1 MKIVAAGGGSGGH
14 VTPVLAVL
22 RTLREHDAHLE
33 VCFVTDSKF
42 GRQAE
47 DIMSHSGLDVSVKQI
62 HAGKFRRYHRVS
74 VWRQLADLPTLWKNA
89 RDLFVTL
96 VGFVQSL
103 WLLFRLKPDVV
114 FTKGGFVC
122 VPLGLAAK
130 VFGIPLVIHD
140 SDAHPG
146 LANRI
151 LSRWATTI
159 ATGSP
164 VEHYPYPKEKTH
176 YVGIPVDPSF
186 KPVSEADQRKLKAD
200 LGFHDIDKPLI
211 VVTGGGLG
219 ARTINRAVVSI
230 APQIVEQAAIYHIT
244 GTVTHDEVT
253 AHAPELIDY
262 QIVPFIS
269 TGMAPVLG
277 AADIVVSRVGATTM
291 QELAALA
298 KAVVMVPNP
307 YLTGGHQLK
316 NARVYEEA
324 DAAVTVDEEELEK
337 NPLVLRR
344 ALEDL
349 LRDKSHRQ
357 KLGMA
362 LHEFAK
368 PDAALDMATL
378 IVAAVRT
385 PEHEQSKAS

>member
-1 MKIVAAGGGSGGH
+1 MK
-14 VTPVLAVL
+14 
-22 RTLREHDAHLE
+22 
-33 VCFVTDSKF
+33 
-42 GRQAE
+42 
-47 DIMSHSGLDVSVKQI
+47 HSGLEVAVQQI
-62 HAGKFRRYHRVS
+62 HAGKLRRYHRVS
-74 VWRQLADLPTLWKNA
+74 VWRQLTDLPTLFKNI
-89 RDLFVTL
+89 RDVFITL
-96 VGFVQSL
+96 VGFFQSL
-103 WLLFRLKPDVV
+103 LLLARFKPDVV

-122 VPLGLAAK
+122 VPLGLAARLL
-130 VFGIPLVIHD
+130 GIPLVIHD

-151 LSRWATTI
+151 LSRWAQTI

-164 VEHYPYPKEKTH
+164 VEHYPYPPEKMH

-186 KPVSEADQRKLKAD
+186 VPVSEAKQRELKAE
-200 LGFHDIDKPLI
+200 LGFHDLNKPLI

-219 ARTINRAVVSI
+219 ALNINRAVVSI
-230 APQIVEQAAIYHIT
+230 APQLVEHASIYHIT
-244 GTVTHDEVT
+244 GTATYDEVMS
-253 AHAPELIDY
+253 HAPELIDY
-262 QIVPFIS
+262 QIVPFVS

-298 KAVVMVPNP
+298 KPVVMVPNP

-316 NARVYEEA
+316 NALVYEET

-349 LRDKSHRQ
+349 LGDAERRKQ
-357 KLGMA
+357 LGKA
-362 LHEFAK
+362 LHAFAR

-378 IVAAVRT
+378 IVDAATLR
-385 PEHEQSKAS
+385 EQEPQKS

>member
-1 MKIVAAGGGSGGH
+1 M
-14 VTPVLAVL
+14 LAVL
-22 RTLREHDAHLE
+22 HTLKKHDPHLE

-42 GRQAE
+42 GDQAE
-47 DIMSHSGLDVSVKQI
+47 AIMKHSGLEVSVERI
-62 HAGKFRRYHRVS
+62 HAGKFRRYHKVS
-74 VWRQLADLPTLWKNA
+74 VWRQLSDVPTLVMNL
-89 RDLFVTL
+89 RDVFLTFA
-96 VGFVQSL
+96 GFCQSL
-103 WLLFRLKPDVV
+103 WLLMRFKPDVV

-130 VFGIPLVIHD
+130 IRNIPLVIHD

-151 LSRWATTI
+151 LSRWAVSI

-164 VEHYPYPKEKTH
+164 VEHYPYPREKTH
-176 YVGIPVDPSF
+176 YVGIPVDLAF
-186 KPVSEADQRKLKAD
+186 QPVSDTKRRELKAA
-200 LGFHDIDKPLI
+200 LGFHDLSKPLI

-219 ARTINRAVVSI
+219 ARTINRAVVTV
-230 APQIVEQAAIYHIT
+230 APQLVEQASIYHIT
-244 GTVTHDEVT
+244 GTAAYDDVT

-316 NARVYEEA
+316 NALVYEQA
-324 DAAVTVDEEELEK
+324 DAAVTVDEQELEK
-337 NPLVLRR
+337 NPQVLRK
-344 ALEDL
+344 ALDGL
-349 LRDKSHRQ
+349 LADAARRQ
-357 KLGMA
+357 ALGKA
-362 LHEFAK
+362 LHAFAR

-378 IVAAVRT
+378 IVDAAT
-385 PEHEQSKAS
+385 AHIHEDTKPS

>member
-1 MKIVAAGGGSGGH
+1 MKIVAAGGASGGH

-22 RTLREHDAHLE
+22 HVLKEHDAHLE

-42 GRQAE
+42 GAQTKA
-47 DIMSHSGLDVSVKQI
+47 MMQHSGLSVEVHQI
-62 HAGKFRRYHRVS
+62 HAGKLRRYHRVS
-74 VWRQLADLPTLWKNA
+74 VWRQIADLPTVFKNV
-89 RDLFVTL
+89 RDIFVTL
-96 VGFVQSL
+96 IGFFQSL
-103 WLLFRLKPDVV
+103 WLLLRFRPDVV

-130 VFGIPLVIHD
+130 MLNIPLVIHD

-164 VEHYPYPKEKTH
+164 VEHYPYPREKTH
-176 YVGIPVDPSF
+176 YVGIPVDSSF
-186 KPVSEADQRKLKAD
+186 GLVDETKQRALKAE
-200 LGFHDIDKPLI
+200 LGFHDLSKPLI

-219 ARTINRAVVSI
+219 ARNINRAVVSI
-230 APQIVEQAAIYHIT
+230 APQLVDRAAIYHIT
-244 GTVTHDEVT
+244 GGNARYDEVMS
-253 AHAPELIDY
+253 HAPVLIDY
-262 QIVPFIS
+262 QIVPFVS

-298 KAVVMVPNP
+298 KPVVMVPNP

-344 ALEDL
+344 ALEGL
-349 LRDKSHRQ
+349 LNDVERRKA
-357 KLGMA
+357 LGKA
-362 LHEFAK
+362 LHQFAR

-378 IVAAVRT
+378 IVDAATAHRRRL
-385 PEHEQSKAS
+385 QKS

>member
-1 MKIVAAGGGSGGH
+1 M
-14 VTPVLAVL
+14 
-22 RTLREHDAHLE
+22 
-33 VCFVTDSKF
+33 TDSGF
-42 GRQAE
+42 GDQAE
-47 DIMSHSGLDVSVKQI
+47 AIMKNGGLDVSVKRI
-62 HAGKFRRYHRVS
+62 RAGKLRRYHTVS
-74 VWRQLADLPTLWKNA
+74 VWRQLADLPTLGKNV
-89 RDLFVTL
+89 RDLFVTG
-96 VGFVQSL
+96 VGFFQSM
-103 WLLFRLKPDVV
+103 WLLFRFKPDVV

-130 VFGIPLVIHD
+130 LLRIPLVIHD

-164 VEHYPYPKEKTH
+164 VEHYPYPREKTH
-176 YVGIPVDPSF
+176 YVGIPVDPVFTPFSQT
-186 KPVSEADQRKLKAD
+186 KQRELKAA
-200 LGFHDIDKPLI
+200 LGFHDLSKPLI

-219 ARTINRAVVSI
+219 ARTINRAVVTI
-230 APQIVEQAAIYHIT
+230 APQIVERATIYHIT
-244 GTVTHDEVT
+244 GTATFDEVMS
-253 AHAPELIDY
+253 HAPELIDY

-316 NARVYEEA
+316 NANVYEEA
-324 DAAVTVDEEELEK
+324 NAAVTVDERELEK
-337 NPLVLRR
+337 NPQVLRQ
-344 ALEDL
+344 ALEKL
-349 LRDKSHRQ
+349 LGNADRRKE
-357 KLGMA
+357 LGEA
-362 LHEFAK
+362 LHVFAR
-368 PDAALDMATL
+368 PDAAIDMAAL
-378 IVAAVRT
+378 IVDAATAHGRRE
-385 PEHEQSKAS
+385 PQ

>member
-1 MKIVAAGGGSGGH
+1 M
-14 VTPVLAVL
+14 LAVL
-22 RTLREHDAHLE
+22 HTLKKHDPQLE

-42 GRQAE
+42 GAQAE
-47 DIMSHSGLDVSVKQI
+47 AIMKNSGLHVDVRQI
-62 HAGKFRRYHRVS
+62 HAGKLRRYHRVS
-74 VWRQLADLPTLWKNA
+74 IWRQIADLPTFFKNV
-89 RDLFVTL
+89 RDVFATL
-96 VGFVQSL
+96 VGFFQSL
-103 WLLFRLKPDVV
+103 WLLMSFKPDVV

-130 VFGIPLVIHD
+130 VLGIPLVIHD

-151 LSRWATTI
+151 LSRWATVI

-164 VEHYPYPKEKTH
+164 IEYYPYPREKTH
-176 YVGIPVDPSF
+176 YVGIPVDTAF
-186 KPVSEADQRKLKAD
+186 APVDEAKQRQLKAE
-200 LGFHDIDKPLI
+200 LGFHDITKPLI

-219 ARTINRAVVSI
+219 ALNINRAIVSI
-230 APQIVEQAAIYHIT
+230 APQLVERASIYHIT
-244 GTVTHDEVT
+244 GTLSYDDVV

-262 QIVPFIS
+262 HIVPFIS

-307 YLTGGHQLK
+307 VLTGGHQLK
-316 NARVYEEA
+316 NAAVYEEA

-344 ALEDL
+344 ALDGL
-349 LRDKSHRQ
+349 LDDADRRKA
-357 KLGMA
+357 LGKA
-362 LHEFAK
+362 LHAFAR
-368 PDAALDMATL
+368 PDAALDTATL
-378 IVAAVRT
+378 IVEAATARQE
-385 PEHEQSKAS
+385 PHKS

>member
-1 MKIVAAGGGSGGH
+1 
-14 VTPVLAVL
+14 VLAVL
-22 RTLREHDAHLE
+22 HTLKKHDDQLE

-42 GRQAE
+42 GVQAK
-47 DIMSHSGLDVSVKQI
+47 DMMRSSGMDVQVKQI
-62 HAGKFRRYHRVS
+62 FAGKLRRYHSVS
-74 VWRQLADLPTLWKNA
+74 VWRQLADLPTLFKNI
-89 RDLFVTL
+89 RDIFVTL
-96 VGFVQSL
+96 IGFFQSW
-103 WLLFRLKPDVV
+103 WLLMRFRPDVV

-130 VFGIPLVIHD
+130 VLGIPLVIHD

-164 VEHYPYPKEKTH
+164 IEHYPYPREKTH
-176 YVGIPVDPSF
+176 YVGIPVDPAF
-186 KPVSEADQRKLKAD
+186 AEVSEAKQRELKAE
-200 LGFHDIDKPLI
+200 LGFHDLTKPLI

-230 APQIVEQAAIYHIT
+230 APQIVEHASIYHIT
-244 GTVTHDEVT
+244 GNLTYEEVMS
-253 AHAPELIDY
+253 HAPELIDY
-262 QIVPFIS
+262 QIVSFVS

-316 NARVYEEA
+316 NANVYEQA
-324 DAAVTVDEEELEK
+324 DAAVTVDEQELEQ
-337 NPLVLRR
+337 NPQVLRK
-344 ALEDL
+344 ALEGL
-349 LRDKSHRQ
+349 LADAAERK
-357 KLGMA
+357 KLGQA
-362 LHEFAK
+362 LHEFAR
-368 PDAALDMATL
+368 PDAAIDMATL
-378 IVAAVRT
+378 IVDAATAHVHK
-385 PEHEQSKAS
+385 ESQQS

>member
-1 MKIVAAGGGSGGH
+1 M
-14 VTPVLAVL
+14 
-22 RTLREHDAHLE
+22 
-33 VCFVTDSKF
+33 TDSKF
-42 GRQAE
+42 GNQAE
-47 DIMSHSGLDVSVKQI
+47 AIMSGSGLDVTVRRI
-62 HAGKFRRYHRVS
+62 HAGKFRRYHRVA
-74 VWRQLADLPTLWKNA
+74 VWRQLADIPTLA
-89 RDLFVTL
+89 RNVRDVFVTL
-96 VGFVQSL
+96 IGFVQSV
-103 WLLFRLKPDVV
+103 WLLTRFRPDVV

-130 VFGIPLVIHD
+130 LFGIPLVIHD

-151 LSRWATTI
+151 LSRWATSI

-164 VEHYPYPKEKTH
+164 IEHYPYPKEKTH
-176 YVGIPVDPSF
+176 YVGIPVDAAFVPLT
-186 KPVSEADQRKLKAD
+186 PAQQRTMKAD
-200 LGFHDIDKPLI
+200 LGFHDITKPLI

-230 APQIVEQAAIYHIT
+230 APQLVERAAIYHIT
-244 GTVTHDEVT
+244 GTAAYDEIV

-262 QIVPFIS
+262 QIVPFVS
-269 TGMAPVLG
+269 SGMAPVLG

-298 KAVVMVPNP
+298 KPVVMVPNP

-324 DAAVTVDEEELEK
+324 DAAITVDEQELEK

-344 ALEDL
+344 VLENLLDDASRREHLGAAL
-349 LRDKSHRQ
+349 RV
-357 KLGMA
+357 
-362 LHEFAK
+362 FAR
-368 PDAALDMATL
+368 PDAAIDMAAL
-378 IVAAVRT
+378 IVEAAGVHLPKERT
-385 PEHEQSKAS
+385 ES

>member
-1 MKIVAAGGGSGGH
+1 M
-14 VTPVLAVL
+14 LAVL
-22 RTLREHDAHLE
+22 HTLKEHDKQLE

-42 GRQAE
+42 GEQARAMM
-47 DIMSHSGLDVSVKQI
+47 DNSGLDVAVRII
-62 HAGKFRRYHRVS
+62 HAGKLRRYHRVS
-74 VWRQLADLPTLWKNA
+74 MWRQLADLPTLWKNI
-89 RDLFVTL
+89 RDFFITFM
-96 VGFVQSL
+96 GFCQSI
-103 WLLFRLKPDVV
+103 WLLLRFKPDVV

-122 VPLGLAAK
+122 VPLGIAAK
-130 VFGIPLVIHD
+130 LLGIPLVIHD

-164 VEHYPYPKEKTH
+164 VEHYPYPHEKTH
-176 YVGIPVDPSF
+176 YVGIPVDLSF
-186 KPVSEADQRKLKAD
+186 QPVSETKKRELKAE
-200 LGFHDIDKPLI
+200 LGFHDISKPLI

-230 APQIVEQAAIYHIT
+230 APQLVERAAIYHIT
-244 GTVTHDEVT
+244 GTVTYEEVMK
-253 AHAPELIDY
+253 HAPELIDY
-262 QIVPFIS
+262 QIVPFVS

-298 KAVVMVPNP
+298 KPVVMVPNP

-316 NARVYEEA
+316 NALVYEEA

-344 ALEDL
+344 TLDGLLDDSVRRQALG
-349 LRDKSHRQ
+349 KS
-357 KLGMA
+357 
-362 LHEFAK
+362 LHKFAR

-378 IVAAVRT
+378 IVEAARARG
-385 PEHEQSKAS
+385 PQAENS

>member
-22 RTLREHDAHLE
+22 HTLKQHDSQLE

-42 GRQAE
+42 GSQAE
-47 DIMSHSGLDVSVKQI
+47 AMMKNSGLHVEVRQI
-62 HAGKFRRYHRVS
+62 HAGKLRRYHRVS
-74 VWRQLADLPTLWKNA
+74 VWRQLADLPTLFKNV
-89 RDLFVTL
+89 RDLFITL
-96 VGFVQSL
+96 VGFFQSW
-103 WLLFRLKPDVV
+103 WLLMRFKPDVV

-130 VFGIPLVIHD
+130 VLGIPLVIHD

-151 LSRWATTI
+151 LARWAMTI

-164 VEHYPYPKEKTH
+164 VEHYPYPREKTH

-186 KPVSEADQRKLKAD
+186 VPVSEAKQRELKAE
-200 LGFHDIDKPLI
+200 LGFHDINKPLV

-219 ARTINRAVVSI
+219 ALTINRAVVSI
-230 APQIVEQAAIYHIT
+230 APQLVEHASIYHIT
-244 GTVTHDEVT
+244 GNLTYGEIMG
-253 AHAPELIDY
+253 HAPELIDY

-298 KAVVMVPNP
+298 KPVVMVPNP

-316 NARVYEEA
+316 NAFVYQEA

-344 ALEDL
+344 ALEEL
-349 LRDKSHRQ
+349 LSDEQRRKV
-357 KLGMA
+357 LGKA
-362 LHEFAK
+362 LHAFAR

-378 IVAAVRT
+378 IVDAATAQRQE
-385 PEHEQSKAS
+385 PQKS

>member
-22 RTLREHDAHLE
+22 RILSEHDPRLE
-33 VCFVTDSKF
+33 VCFVTDKKF
-42 GRQAE
+42 APQAKS
-47 DIMSHSGLDVSVKQI
+47 IMQHSGLDIDVRQI
-62 HAGKFRRYHRVS
+62 HSGKLRRYHRVS
-74 VWRQLADLPTLWKNA
+74 VWRQLADIPTVLRNT
-89 RDLFVTL
+89 RDMLVTF

-103 WLLFRLKPDVV
+103 WLLLRFKPDVV

-122 VPLGLAAK
+122 LPLGLAARALR
-130 VFGIPLVIHD
+130 IPLVIHD

-146 LANRI
+146 LTNRI

-164 VEHYPYPKEKTH
+164 IEHYPYPKHRTY
-176 YVGIPVDPSF
+176 YVGIPVDPAF
-186 KPVSEADQRKLKAD
+186 HPVSDAERQSLKAK
-200 LGFHDIDKPLI
+200 LGFHDIRKPLI

-230 APQIVEQAAIYHIT
+230 APQLVEQASIYHIT
-244 GTVTHDEVT
+244 GTATFEEVM

-262 QIVPFIS
+262 QIVPFVS
-269 TGMAPVLG
+269 TGMAPVLA

-298 KAVVMVPNP
+298 KPVVMVPNP
-307 YLTGGHQLK
+307 YLTAGHQLK

-324 DAAVTVDEEELEK
+324 QAAVTIDEEELEK
-337 NPLVLRR
+337 SPLALRR
-344 ALEDL
+344 ALEEL
-349 LRDKSHRQ
+349 LSDAAKRKA
-357 KLGMA
+357 LGKA
-362 LHEFAK
+362 LHAFAR

-378 IVAAVRT
+378 IVSAVSATELRHDET
-385 PEHEQSKAS
+385 V

>member
-1 MKIVAAGGGSGGH
+1 M
-14 VTPVLAVL
+14 
-22 RTLREHDAHLE
+22 
-33 VCFVTDSKF
+33 TDSKF

-47 DIMSHSGLDVSVKQI
+47 EIMGHSGLNVTVKQI

-89 RDLFVTL
+89 RDFFVTL
-96 VGFVQSL
+96 VGFAQSL

-130 VFGIPLVIHD
+130 VLDIPLVIHD

-164 VEHYPYPKEKTH
+164 VEHYPYPKDKTH
-176 YVGIPVDPSF
+176 YVGIPVDSAF
-186 KPVSEADQRKLKAD
+186 TPVSEAEQRKLKAD
-200 LGFHDIDKPLI
+200 LGFHDLNKPLI

-230 APQIVEQAAIYHIT
+230 APQLVDHAALYHIT
-244 GTVTHDEVT
+244 GTATYDEVLR
-253 AHAPELIDY
+253 HAPELIDY
-262 QIVPFIS
+262 QIVPFVS
-269 TGMAPVLG
+269 TGMAPVMG

-349 LRDKSHRQ
+349 LSDAAYRQ
-357 KLGMA
+357 ELGKA
-362 LHEFAK
+362 LHKFSK
-368 PDAALDMATL
+368 PDAALDMAAL
-378 IVAAVRT
+378 IVEAIHA

>member
-1 MKIVAAGGGSGGH
+1 M
-14 VTPVLAVL
+14 LAVL
-22 RTLREHDAHLE
+22 HTLKEHDAHLE

-42 GRQAE
+42 GDQAE
-47 DIMSHSGLDVSVKQI
+47 AIMNHSGLAVSVKRI
-62 HAGKFRRYHRVS
+62 HAGKLRRYHRVS
-74 VWRQLADLPTLWKNA
+74 MWRQLSDLPTLFKNI
-89 RDLFVTL
+89 RDVFITL
-96 VGFVQSL
+96 VGFFQSL
-103 WLLFRLKPDVV
+103 WLLFRYKPDVV

-130 VFGIPLVIHD
+130 MLGIPLVIHD

-164 VEHYPYPKEKTH
+164 VEFYPYPPEKTH
-176 YVGIPVDPSF
+176 YVGIPVDPAF
-186 KPVSEADQRKLKAD
+186 RPVSDAKQRELKAE
-200 LGFHDIDKPLI
+200 LGFHDLSKPLI

-230 APQIVEQAAIYHIT
+230 APQLVEHAAIYHIT
-244 GTVTHDEVT
+244 GTLVYSEVMS
-253 AHAPELIDY
+253 HAPELIDY

-316 NARVYEEA
+316 NASVYEQT
-324 DAAVTVDEEELEK
+324 DAAVTVDEQELER
-337 NPLVLRR
+337 NPQVLRK
-344 ALEDL
+344 ALENL
-349 LRDKSHRQ
+349 LGDEARRKA
-357 KLGMA
+357 LGKT
-362 LHEFAK
+362 LHTFSRPE
-368 PDAALDMATL
+368 AALDMATL
-378 IVAAVRT
+378 IVDAAT
-385 PEHEQSKAS
+385 APLPKESPQS

>member
-1 MKIVAAGGGSGGH
+1 MGGGSGGH

-22 RTLREHDAHLE
+22 HTLKEHDPRLE

-42 GRQAE
+42 GSQAE
-47 DIMSHSGLDVSVKQI
+47 AIMKNSGLRVEVRQI
-62 HAGKFRRYHRVS
+62 HAGKLRRYHRVS
-74 VWRQLADLPTLWKNA
+74 VWQQIVDLPTVFKNF
-89 RDLFVTL
+89 RDIFTTL

-103 WLLFRLKPDVV
+103 WLLLRFKPDVV

-122 VPLGLAAK
+122 VPVGLAAK
-130 VFGIPLVIHD
+130 LLGLPLVIHD

-164 VEHYPYPKEKTH
+164 VEHYPYPREKTH
-176 YVGIPVDPSF
+176 YVGIPVDPAF
-186 KPVSEADQRKLKAD
+186 VPVDEAKQRELKAE
-200 LGFHDIDKPLI
+200 LGFHDITKPLI

-219 ARTINRAVVSI
+219 ALNINRAVVSI
-230 APQIVEQAAIYHIT
+230 APQLVTHASIYHIT
-244 GTVTHDEVT
+244 GTLTYDDVI

-262 QIVPFIS
+262 HIVPFVS

-298 KAVVMVPNP
+298 KPVVMVPNP
-307 YLTGGHQLK
+307 VLTGGHQLK
-316 NARVYEEA
+316 NAAVYEET

-344 ALEDL
+344 ALEEL
-349 LRDKSHRQ
+349 LGDEQRRKA
-357 KLGMA
+357 LGKA
-362 LHEFAK
+362 LHAFAR
-368 PDAALDMATL
+368 PDAALDMAAL
-378 IVAAVRT
+378 IVDAATAHRQ
-385 PEHEQSKAS
+385 ELQKS

>member
-22 RTLREHDAHLE
+22 HTLKQHDKQLE

-42 GRQAE
+42 GDQAE
-47 DIMSHSGLDVSVKQI
+47 DLMKHGNMNVVVKRI
-62 HAGKFRRYHRVS
+62 HAGKFRRYHTVS
-74 VWRQLADLPTLWKNA
+74 IWRQLADLPTLFRNI
-89 RDLFVTL
+89 RDVFVTL
-96 VGFVQSL
+96 VGFCQSI
-103 WLLFRLKPDVV
+103 WLLASYKPDVV

-130 VFGIPLVIHD
+130 LLGIPLVIHD

-164 VEHYPYPKEKTH
+164 VEHYPYPREKTH
-176 YVGIPVDPSF
+176 YVGIPVNPTF
-186 KPVSEADQRKLKAD
+186 APVDEAQQRQLKAA
-200 LGFHDIDKPLI
+200 LGFHDLTKPLI

-230 APQIVEQAAIYHIT
+230 APQLVDRVAMYHIT
-244 GTVTHDEVT
+244 GTGAYAEVM

-262 QIVPFIS
+262 HIVPFVS

-316 NARVYEEA
+316 NASVYEQA
-324 DAAVTVDEEELEK
+324 HAAVTVDEQELER
-337 NPLVLRR
+337 NPLVLRK
-344 ALEDL
+344 ALEGL
-349 LRDKSHRQ
+349 LDDPEHR
-357 KLGMA
+357 KALGNA
-362 LHEFAK
+362 LHAFAR
-368 PDAALDMATL
+368 PDAAIDMAAL
-378 IVAAVRT
+378 IVDAATTGPHKEPRR
-385 PEHEQSKAS
+385 S

>member
-22 RTLREHDAHLE
+22 HTLRKHDSSLE

-42 GRQAE
+42 GDQAE
-47 DIMSHSGLDVSVKQI
+47 AIMKNSGMRVAVRRI
-62 HAGKFRRYHRVS
+62 YAGKLRRYHTVS
-74 VWRQLADLPTLWKNA
+74 MWRQLADLPTLSKNI
-89 RDLFVTL
+89 RDLFITVI
-96 VGFVQSL
+96 GFFQSF
-103 WLLFRLKPDVV
+103 WLLLRFKPDVV

-130 VFGIPLVIHD
+130 MLGIPLVIHD

-164 VEHYPYPKEKTH
+164 VEHYPYPREKMH

-186 KPVSEADQRKLKAD
+186 VAVSDAKQRELKAG
-200 LGFHDIDKPLI
+200 LGFHDLTKPLV

-230 APQIVEQAAIYHIT
+230 APQLVPHAAIYHIT
-244 GTVTHDEVT
+244 GTAAYDEIVS
-253 AHAPELIDY
+253 HAPELIDY
-262 QIVPFIS
+262 QIVPFVS

-298 KAVVMVPNP
+298 KTVVMVPNP
-307 YLTGGHQLK
+307 YLTAGHQLK
-316 NARVYEEA
+316 NARVYQEA
-324 DAAVTVDEEELEK
+324 NAAVTVEEQALEK
-337 NPLVLRR
+337 NPQILRR
-344 ALEDL
+344 ALEEL
-349 LRDKSHRQ
+349 LDNQPERETLAR
-357 KLGMA
+357 A
-362 LHEFAK
+362 LHDFAR
-368 PDAALDMATL
+368 PDAATDMAAL
-378 IVAAVRT
+378 IVDAAT
-385 PEHEQSKAS
+385 ASTQEPQAL

>member
-1 MKIVAAGGGSGGH
+1 MKMVGGGGGSGGH

-22 RTLREHDAHLE
+22 HTLKKHDPQLE

-42 GRQAE
+42 GAQAE
-47 DIMSHSGLDVSVKQI
+47 AIMKNSGLHVDVRQI
-62 HAGKFRRYHRVS
+62 HAGKLRRYHRVS
-74 VWRQLADLPTLWKNA
+74 IWRQIADLPTFFKNV
-89 RDLFVTL
+89 RDVFATL
-96 VGFVQSL
+96 VGFFQSL
-103 WLLFRLKPDVV
+103 WLLMSFKPDVV

-130 VFGIPLVIHD
+130 VLGIPLVIHD

-151 LSRWATTI
+151 LSRWATVI

-164 VEHYPYPKEKTH
+164 IEYYPYPREKTH
-176 YVGIPVDPSF
+176 YVGIPVDTAF
-186 KPVSEADQRKLKAD
+186 APVDEAKQRQLKAE
-200 LGFHDIDKPLI
+200 LGFHDITKPLI

-219 ARTINRAVVSI
+219 ALNINRAIVSI
-230 APQIVEQAAIYHIT
+230 APQLVERASIYHIT
-244 GTVTHDEVT
+244 GTLSYDDVV

-262 QIVPFIS
+262 HIVPFIS

-307 YLTGGHQLK
+307 VLTGGHQLK
-316 NARVYEEA
+316 NAAVYEEA

-344 ALEDL
+344 ALDGL
-349 LRDKSHRQ
+349 LDDADRRKA
-357 KLGMA
+357 LGKA
-362 LHEFAK
+362 LHAFAR
-368 PDAALDMATL
+368 PDAALDTATL
-378 IVAAVRT
+378 IVEAATARQE
-385 PEHEQSKAS
+385 PHKS

>member
-1 MKIVAAGGGSGGH
+1 
-14 VTPVLAVL
+14 
-22 RTLREHDAHLE
+22 
-33 VCFVTDSKF
+33 
-42 GRQAE
+42 
-47 DIMSHSGLDVSVKQI
+47 MSHSGLVVEVKNI
-62 HAGKFRRYHRVS
+62 HAGKFRRYHKVS
-74 VWRQLADLPTLWKNA
+74 VWRQLADVPTLFKNV
-89 RDLFVTL
+89 RDLFITL
-96 VGFVQSL
+96 VGFCQSMG
-103 WLLFRLKPDVV
+103 LLFRYRPDVV

-130 VFGIPLVIHD
+130 LLSIPLVIHD

-151 LSRWATTI
+151 LSRWATSI

-164 VEHYPYPKEKTH
+164 IEHYPYPREKTH

-186 KPVSEADQRKLKAD
+186 TQVTEVKRRELKAE
-200 LGFHDIDKPLI
+200 LGFHDLSKPLI

-230 APQIVEQAAIYHIT
+230 APQLVERAAIYHIT
-244 GTVTHDEVT
+244 GSATYEEVM

-262 QIVPFIS
+262 QIVSFVS

-316 NARVYEEA
+316 NASVYEYAE
-324 DAAVTVDEEELEK
+324 AAVTVDEQALEQD
-337 NPLVLRR
+337 PQVLRR
-344 ALEDL
+344 ALEGL
-349 LRDKSHRQ
+349 LDDEEHR
-357 KLGMA
+357 KALSKA
-362 LHEFAK
+362 LHAFAR
-368 PDAALDMATL
+368 PDAAIDMAAL
-378 IVAAVRT
+378 IVAAATMHTEPQRR
-385 PEHEQSKAS
+385 

>member
-1 MKIVAAGGGSGGH
+1 M
-14 VTPVLAVL
+14 
-22 RTLREHDAHLE
+22 
-33 VCFVTDSKF
+33 TDSKF
-42 GRQAE
+42 GEQATA
-47 DIMSHSGLDVSVKQI
+47 IMKNSGLDISVKQI
-62 HAGKFRRYHRVS
+62 YAGKLRRYHRVL
-74 VWRQLADLPTLWKNA
+74 VWRQLADLPTLLRNI

-96 VGFVQSL
+96 VGFFQSL
-103 WLLFRLKPDVV
+103 WLLVRVKPDVV

-130 VFGIPLVIHD
+130 LMGIPLVIHD

-164 VEHYPYPKEKTH
+164 IEHYPYPKEKTH
-176 YVGIPVDPSF
+176 YVGIPVDTSF
-186 KPVSEADQRKLKAD
+186 APVTEATQRELKAN

-230 APQIVEQAAIYHIT
+230 APQLVDGAAVYHIT
-244 GTVTHDEVT
+244 GTTTYDEIM

-291 QELAALA
+291 QELAAMA
-298 KAVVMVPNP
+298 KPVVMIPNP

-324 DAAVTVDEEELEK
+324 DAAVTVDEEELDK

-344 ALEDL
+344 ALEEL
-349 LRDKSHRQ
+349 LADSARRKA
-357 KLGMA
+357 LGKA
-362 LHEFAK
+362 LHYFAR
-368 PDAALDMATL
+368 PDAAVDMAAL
-378 IVAAVRT
+378 IVDAVRPRQT
-385 PEHEQSKAS
+385 EQNDAS

>member
-1 MKIVAAGGGSGGH
+1 MRIVAAGGGSGGH

-22 RTLREHDAHLE
+22 RTLKKHDAALE
-33 VCFVTDSKF
+33 ACFVTDSGF
-42 GRQAE
+42 GDQAE
-47 DIMSHSGLDVSVKQI
+47 AIMKNGGLDVSVKRI
-62 HAGKFRRYHRVS
+62 RAGKLRRYHTVS
-74 VWRQLADLPTLWKNA
+74 VWRQLADLPTLGKNV
-89 RDLFVTL
+89 RDLFVTG
-96 VGFVQSL
+96 VGFFQSM
-103 WLLFRLKPDVV
+103 WLLFRFKPDVV

-130 VFGIPLVIHD
+130 LLRIPLVIHD

-164 VEHYPYPKEKTH
+164 VEHYPYPREKTH
-176 YVGIPVDPSF
+176 YVGIPVDPVFTPFSQT
-186 KPVSEADQRKLKAD
+186 KQRELKAA
-200 LGFHDIDKPLI
+200 LGFHDLSKPLI

-219 ARTINRAVVSI
+219 ARTINRAVVTI
-230 APQIVEQAAIYHIT
+230 APQIVERATIYHIT
-244 GTVTHDEVT
+244 GTATFDEVMS
-253 AHAPELIDY
+253 HAPELIDY

-316 NARVYEEA
+316 NANVYEEA
-324 DAAVTVDEEELEK
+324 NAAVTVDERELEK
-337 NPLVLRR
+337 NPQVLRQ
-344 ALEDL
+344 ALEKL
-349 LRDKSHRQ
+349 LGNADRRKE
-357 KLGMA
+357 LGEA
-362 LHEFAK
+362 LHVFAR
-368 PDAALDMATL
+368 PDAAIDMAAL
-378 IVAAVRT
+378 IVDAATAHGRRE
-385 PEHEQSKAS
+385 PQ

>member
-1 MKIVAAGGGSGGH
+1 MKIVAVGGGSGGH

-22 RTLREHDAHLE
+22 HILRQHDKHLE
-33 VCFVTDSKF
+33 VCFVTDNKF
-42 GRQAE
+42 GAQAQA
-47 DIMSHSGLDVSVKQI
+47 IMQSSGLGVSVKKI

-74 VWRQLADLPTLWKNA
+74 IWRQLADLPTLLRNT
-89 RDLFVTL
+89 RDFFVTF
-96 VGFVQSL
+96 VGFCQSL
-103 WLLFRLKPDVV
+103 LLLARVKPDVV

-130 VFGIPLVIHD
+130 LLGIPLVIHD

-151 LSRWATTI
+151 LSRWAVTI

-164 VEHYPYPKEKTH
+164 VEHYPYPREKTH
-176 YVGIPVDPSF
+176 YVGIPVDPAF
-186 KPVSEADQRKLKAD
+186 APVSEIRQRELKAG
-200 LGFHDIDKPLI
+200 LGFHDLKKPLI

-219 ARTINRAVVSI
+219 ARTINRAMVSI
-230 APQIVEQAAIYHIT
+230 APQLVERASIYHVT
-244 GTVTHDEVT
+244 GTTTYEEVMS
-253 AHAPELIDY
+253 HAPELIDY

-269 TGMAPVLG
+269 TGMAPVMG

-298 KAVVMVPNP
+298 KPVVMVPNP

-316 NARVYEEA
+316 NAKVYEEA
-324 DAAVTVDEEELEK
+324 HAAITVDEEALDK

-344 ALEDL
+344 ALLKL
-349 LRDKSHRQ
+349 LDSPEQRKA
-357 KLGMA
+357 LGEA
-362 LHEFAK
+362 LHAFAR
-368 PDAALDMATL
+368 PDAAIDMAAL
-378 IVAAVRT
+378 IVEAAT
-385 PEHEQSKAS
+385 

>member
-1 MKIVAAGGGSGGH
+1 M
-14 VTPVLAVL
+14 
-22 RTLREHDAHLE
+22 
-33 VCFVTDSKF
+33 TDVKF
-42 GRQAE
+42 GDSAE
-47 DIMSHSGLDVSVKQI
+47 AIMKHSGLDVAVRRI
-62 HAGKFRRYHRVS
+62 RAGKFRRYHRVS
-74 VWRQLADLPTLWKNA
+74 VMRQLADLPTNVKNIG
-89 RDLFVTL
+89 DFFMTF

-103 WLLFRLKPDVV
+103 WLLMRFKPDVV

-130 VFGIPLVIHD
+130 VLNIPLVIHD

-164 VEHYPYPKEKTH
+164 VEHYPYPKDKTH

-186 KPVSEADQRKLKAD
+186 KPVTDAQRREYKAQ
-200 LGFHDIDKPLI
+200 LGFHDISKPLI

-219 ARTINRAVVSI
+219 ARTINSAVTSI
-230 APQIVEQAAIYHIT
+230 APQLTERAAIYHIT
-244 GTVTHDEVT
+244 GTVRHHEVM

-262 QIVPFIS
+262 QIVPFVS
-269 TGMAPVLG
+269 TGMVPVLG

-298 KAVVMVPNP
+298 MPVIMVPNP

-337 NPLVLRR
+337 NPLLLRR
-344 ALEDL
+344 AIEEL
-349 LRDKSHRQ
+349 LDDDTHR
-357 KLGMA
+357 KHLGKA
-362 LHEFAK
+362 LHAFAR

-378 IVAAVRT
+378 IVEAVRPT
-385 PEHEQSKAS
+385 AATERTQS